1 MRKIQINLIF
11 VLVVIAMLALLV
23 IQSFQTAQL
32 YDRKSNQFKSKV
44 ITSLERISIRH
55 EKAEDIRR
63 YMHIVNHD
71 FSGQYKDI
79 LKEEFQSLLATQETT
94 SIRDTSILENGVFQD
109 YLVIKGTSFDSIS
122 GLTAEH
128 KVLTRDVKQMKDL
141 LEKQSHKIVNNND
154 TNAVSLQ
161 LDKRVLDQ
169 IFKKSKFINDM
180 MVEAFRYN
188 NSDQPEQRIDI
199 EFLDSIIKYEMELD
213 KLPGDYQ
220 FMITN
225 ESGNSICFNLSDKK
239 TPIHCKI
246 QRYDIGLD
254 TAKTL
259 KTLLYPSNILDEDLT
274 LHLFFPS
281 KGSFLLKEM
290 WGSMSI
296 SLLLM
301 ILIVIALVFMFKTI
315 LSQKKL
321 SDLRSDFISNMTHE
335 FKTPIS
341 TISLACQAMNDV
353 DMNSNN
359 STNDSKLYIKMIDE
373 ENHRLSLLV
382 ERILQSA
389 VMDKG
394 ELKLKKEL
402 VGIDAL
408 LKNVIEKV
416 KFRLDAGV
424 GSIEV
429 NIQPDVDFRVECD
442 KMHVSNVISNLI
454 DNAIKYSE
462 EAPKIYVKLK
472 KENDLI
478 YLSVQDNG
486 IGISKEHINKIF
498 DKLYRV
504 PTGNIHNVKGF
515 GLGLSYVKVVSDLH
529 NWNVSVKSIVG
540 NGSIFTIILK

>member
-1 MRKIQINLIF
+1 
-11 VLVVIAMLALLV
+11 MLALLV

-180 MVEAFRYN
+180 MVEAFRYS
-188 NSDQPEQRIDI
+188 NSDQPEKRIDI

-239 TPIHCKI
+239 TPNHCKI
-246 QRYDIGLD
+246 KRYDIDLD

-402 VGIDAL
+402 VGIDVL
-408 LKNVIEKV
+408 LRNVIEKV
-416 KFRLDAGV
+416 QFRLDAGV

-429 NIQPDVDFRVECD
+429 NIQPDVDFRAECD

-462 EAPKIYVKLK
+462 EAPKIYVTLK

-540 NGSIFTIILK
+540 KGSTFTIILK